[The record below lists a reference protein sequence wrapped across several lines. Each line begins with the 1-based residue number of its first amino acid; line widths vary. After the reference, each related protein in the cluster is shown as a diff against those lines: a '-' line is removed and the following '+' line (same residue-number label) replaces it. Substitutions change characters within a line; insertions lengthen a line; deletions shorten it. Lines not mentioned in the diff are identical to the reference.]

1 MEIFQFKVELIFHEI
16 SDSLRVYF
24 VEFGDKGSSDESMF
38 ESQSDLFAAAE
49 DKLIEVVENELKG
62 FRVALVD
69 LYNLADAAC
78 IEGFIFYVAKI
89 AEDLLDFL
97 LH

>member
-1 MEIFQFKVELIFHEI
+1 ML
-16 SDSLRVYF
+16 
-24 VEFGDKGSSDESMF
+24 

-97 LH
+97 LHWIIYKSLYPGVFKWQPWFLVQV